1 MRMSSSRSS
10 YGSSSSLKCN
20 GGDSSRFLLLFMGRI
35 PSSLSGKETNQ
46 KRSQKQKGKGK
57 KEKTLAAWFANRL
70 HTSISIHILHNF
82 LKTLRLDG
90 QGEIVSKSKLN
101 EWFSSIS
108 VKIRCWYDSYGR
120 LSTWGL
126 TRGFK
131 QALALMYSLIRFFP
145 LQKYSSTTSFR
156 PSWHNNC
163 SEKAE
168 LNSGQLKHG

>member
-70 HTSISIHILHNF
+70 HASISIHILHNF

-126 TRGFK
+126 TQNVVLSK
-131 QALALMYSLIRFFP
+131 QWPSCILYYGSFHYKNIPPLLAFGP
-145 LQKYSSTTSFR
+145 LDTIIVQKKDS
-156 PSWHNNC
+156 
-163 SEKAE
+163 A
-168 LNSGQLKHG
+168 